1 MARQIIFAQQFMIV
15 KRMVDGVE
23 YWEEYNKAVI
33 KVKKFF
39 AKLFLLKNDYKKN
52 FPNPGLTFRS
62 ALTIF

>member
-1 MARQIIFAQQFMIV
+1 MARQIIFAQHLMIV

-39 AKLFLLKNDYKKN
+39 AKLFLLKNDYKKIS
-52 FPNPGLTFRS
+52 PTP
-62 ALTIF
+62 A